1 MSDLPSFSRDDIR
14 YAAEMTRVVYEPDRR
29 IDTFGDTRFNFL
41 LLSEL
46 MDEVNVVRVRSGWVE
61 AEKPKIIRPSIY
73 NEISTEGFSG
83 EAKRF
88 FDWLS
93 KNGPGFLTLLEYGF
107 RFKRS
112 EVSEEILHEPLDSVR
127 GRLLDQVRNG
137 EDGVSLDKIRPVVKA
152 DFLFRH
158 VHHHVKIQGP
168 VLEHISC
175 VKSGNIHQT
184 VQMNHHGLGATQL
197 PDHAYPGI
205 SLPHGIFF
213 HVRPIGIQ
221 QLADAQPPDEFLRL
235 FPHHAALFRQGLQQF
250 QSFRQAAAVHQ
261 AAGLCKGLRTARPEG
276 IIFSVRQNSLGTE
289 SRRQKAKEDLCA

>member
-1 MSDLPSFSRDDIR
+1 MESLSAFSSMSDLPSFSRDDIR

-112 EVSEEILHEPLDSVR
+112 EVSDIVVR

-137 EDGVSLDKIRPVVKA
+137 EDTFMALIEGVDDAWEVSLLKFTVEMIQKSHEINIF
-152 DFLFRH
+152 DFKR
-158 VHHHVKIQGP
+158 
-168 VLEHISC
+168 
-175 VKSGNIHQT
+175 
-184 VQMNHHGLGATQL
+184 
-197 PDHAYPGI
+197 
-205 SLPHGIFF
+205 
-213 HVRPIGIQ
+213 
-221 QLADAQPPDEFLRL
+221 
-235 FPHHAALFRQGLQQF
+235 
-250 QSFRQAAAVHQ
+250 
-261 AAGLCKGLRTARPEG
+261 KGL
-276 IIFSVRQNSLGTE
+276 L
-289 SRRQKAKEDLCA
+289 

>member
-1 MSDLPSFSRDDIR
+1 MNDLPSFSRDDIR

-46 MDEVNVVRVRSGWVE
+46 MDDVDVVRVRRGWVE
-61 AEKPKIIRPSIY
+61 AEKPKIIRPSVY

-107 RFKRS
+107 KFKRS

-137 EDGVSLDKIRPVVKA
+137 EDTFMALIEGVDDAWEVSLLKFTVEMIQKSHEINIF
-152 DFLFRH
+152 DFKR
-158 VHHHVKIQGP
+158 
-168 VLEHISC
+168 
-175 VKSGNIHQT
+175 
-184 VQMNHHGLGATQL
+184 
-197 PDHAYPGI
+197 
-205 SLPHGIFF
+205 
-213 HVRPIGIQ
+213 
-221 QLADAQPPDEFLRL
+221 
-235 FPHHAALFRQGLQQF
+235 
-250 QSFRQAAAVHQ
+250 
-261 AAGLCKGLRTARPEG
+261 KGL
-276 IIFSVRQNSLGTE
+276 L
-289 SRRQKAKEDLCA
+289 

>member
-1 MSDLPSFSRDDIR
+1 MESLSAFSSMSDLPSFSRDDIR

-93 KNGPGFLTLLEYGF
+93 KNGPGFLMLLEYGF

-137 EDGVSLDKIRPVVKA
+137 EDTFMALIEGVDDAWEVSLLKFTVEMIQKSHEINIF
-152 DFLFRH
+152 DFKR
-158 VHHHVKIQGP
+158 
-168 VLEHISC
+168 
-175 VKSGNIHQT
+175 
-184 VQMNHHGLGATQL
+184 
-197 PDHAYPGI
+197 
-205 SLPHGIFF
+205 
-213 HVRPIGIQ
+213 
-221 QLADAQPPDEFLRL
+221 
-235 FPHHAALFRQGLQQF
+235 
-250 QSFRQAAAVHQ
+250 
-261 AAGLCKGLRTARPEG
+261 KGL
-276 IIFSVRQNSLGTE
+276 L
-289 SRRQKAKEDLCA
+289 

>member
-1 MSDLPSFSRDDIR
+1 MESLSAFSSMSDLPSFSRDDIR

-112 EVSEEILHEPLDSVR
+112 EVSCMNRLIPCAVGCWTRCAMEKIHSCLSLREWMTH
-127 GRLLDQVRNG
+127 GR
-137 EDGVSLDKIRPVVKA
+137 SP
-152 DFLFRH
+152 
-158 VHHHVKIQGP
+158 
-168 VLEHISC
+168 S
-175 VKSGNIHQT
+175 
-184 VQMNHHGLGATQL
+184 
-197 PDHAYPGI
+197 
-205 SLPHGIFF
+205 
-213 HVRPIGIQ
+213 
-221 QLADAQPPDEFLRL
+221 
-235 FPHHAALFRQGLQQF
+235 
-250 QSFRQAAAVHQ
+250 
-261 AAGLCKGLRTARPEG
+261 
-276 IIFSVRQNSLGTE
+276 
-289 SRRQKAKEDLCA
+289 

>member
-1 MSDLPSFSRDDIR
+1 MESLSAFSSMSDLPSFSRDDIR

-88 FDWLS
+88 FDWL
-93 KNGPGFLTLLEYGF
+93 LTLLEYGF

-137 EDGVSLDKIRPVVKA
+137 EDTFMSLIEGVDDAWEVSLLKFMVEMIQKSHEINIF
-152 DFLFRH
+152 DFKR
-158 VHHHVKIQGP
+158 
-168 VLEHISC
+168 
-175 VKSGNIHQT
+175 
-184 VQMNHHGLGATQL
+184 
-197 PDHAYPGI
+197 
-205 SLPHGIFF
+205 
-213 HVRPIGIQ
+213 
-221 QLADAQPPDEFLRL
+221 
-235 FPHHAALFRQGLQQF
+235 
-250 QSFRQAAAVHQ
+250 
-261 AAGLCKGLRTARPEG
+261 KGL
-276 IIFSVRQNSLGTE
+276 L
-289 SRRQKAKEDLCA
+289 

>member
-1 MSDLPSFSRDDIR
+1 MESLSAFSSMSDLPSFSRDDIR

-137 EDGVSLDKIRPVVKA
+137 EDTFMALIEGVDDAWAVCQKLWNCCSLWRNREAWWGKRRRNSSEGCA
-152 DFLFRH
+152 SA
-158 VHHHVKIQGP
+158 
-168 VLEHISC
+168 SC
-175 VKSGNIHQT
+175 WIPT
-184 VQMNHHGLGATQL
+184 
-197 PDHAYPGI
+197 D
-205 SLPHGIFF
+205 
-213 HVRPIGIQ
+213 
-221 QLADAQPPDEFLRL
+221 
-235 FPHHAALFRQGLQQF
+235 
-250 QSFRQAAAVHQ
+250 
-261 AAGLCKGLRTARPEG
+261 RT
-276 IIFSVRQNSLGTE
+276 
-289 SRRQKAKEDLCA
+289 

>member
-1 MSDLPSFSRDDIR
+1 MESLSAFSSMSDLPSFSRDDIR

-46 MDEVNVVRVRSGWVE
+46 MDEVNVVRVRSGSLWGGDLE
-61 AEKPKIIRPSIY
+61 PEKPKIIRPSIY

-137 EDGVSLDKIRPVVKA
+137 EDTFMSLIEGVDDAWEVSLLKFTVEMIQKSHEINIF
-152 DFLFRH
+152 DFKR
-158 VHHHVKIQGP
+158 
-168 VLEHISC
+168 
-175 VKSGNIHQT
+175 
-184 VQMNHHGLGATQL
+184 
-197 PDHAYPGI
+197 
-205 SLPHGIFF
+205 
-213 HVRPIGIQ
+213 
-221 QLADAQPPDEFLRL
+221 
-235 FPHHAALFRQGLQQF
+235 
-250 QSFRQAAAVHQ
+250 
-261 AAGLCKGLRTARPEG
+261 KGL
-276 IIFSVRQNSLGTE
+276 L
-289 SRRQKAKEDLCA
+289 

>member
-1 MSDLPSFSRDDIR
+1 MSDNSIEEKVRSIIVDQLGVESDKVTADAKFIEDLGADSLDTVELVMAFEENFDIEVPDEEAEKLQSVADVVAYIEKVQGDDIR

-137 EDGVSLDKIRPVVKA
+137 EDTFMALIEGVDDAWEVSLLKFTVEMIQKSHEINIF
-152 DFLFRH
+152 DFKR
-158 VHHHVKIQGP
+158 
-168 VLEHISC
+168 
-175 VKSGNIHQT
+175 
-184 VQMNHHGLGATQL
+184 
-197 PDHAYPGI
+197 
-205 SLPHGIFF
+205 
-213 HVRPIGIQ
+213 
-221 QLADAQPPDEFLRL
+221 
-235 FPHHAALFRQGLQQF
+235 
-250 QSFRQAAAVHQ
+250 
-261 AAGLCKGLRTARPEG
+261 KGL
-276 IIFSVRQNSLGTE
+276 L
-289 SRRQKAKEDLCA
+289 